1 MERIITSIDVHGRM
15 LIPSIIR
22 ERFNIHPGEKVTIEI
37 DKNELKIINADNTID
52 EMHALFT
59 KNNSI
64 KNMNIVDD
72 FISKKRQE
80 YLIEESRGKKDGK
93 NSI

>member
-1 MERIITSIDVHGRM
+1 MERIITNVDLHGRM

-37 DKNELKIINADNTID
+37 DKDELKIVNADHLLD
-52 EMHALFT
+52 EMHKLFMKNHST
-59 KNNSI
+59 KDGT
-64 KNMNIVDD
+64 IVDD
-72 FISKKRQE
+72 FISKKREE
-80 YLIEESRGKKDGK
+80 YLVEESRSKKNVK